1 MTAFTRRVRRRWPV
15 PAAGVLGMVLVATG
29 CFAPPSA
36 DSAETET
43 TMATPSEKL
52 SPEEF
57 AAVQGQLEELFPSL
71 EDTAA
76 DSVELSMRS
85 LRESS
90 CFGPEVKDRQTQTS
104 WLGILRGVPA
114 DDAAAN
120 AAIDALSLQLQSD
133 NWTLVEE
140 YRTPDVEIGQVRL
153 VYLEQDQVNLRLIH
167 EHGYP
172 DKVEVLAST
181 GCYDHPKDHR
191 MQRSRMDPEYGTSS
205 QEYPDGA

>member
-1 MTAFTRRVRRRWPV
+1 M
-15 PAAGVLGMVLVATG
+15 LLLATG
-29 CFAPPSA
+29 CFAPPPA

-43 TMATPSEKL
+43 TMAAPSEKL

-57 AAVQGQLEELFPSL
+57 AAVQGKLEDLFPSL
-71 EDTAA
+71 EDAAA

-90 CFGPEVKDRQTQTS
+90 CFGPEVTDRQTQTS

-120 AAIDALSLQLQSD
+120 AAIDALSLQLQED

-140 YRTPDVEIGQVRL
+140 YGTPDVEIGQVRL

-167 EHGYP
+167 ERGYP

-181 GCYDHPKDHR
+181 GCYDHPQDHR